1 MLAPWKN
8 SYDKPRW
15 CIKKQRYHIA
25 DKVYI
30 LKAMVFPVGMYGC
43 ESWTINKAEHGI
55 MDTFELLCWKGLL
68 RVPWRERRSNQLIIK
83 EINSEQPREGLL
95 LKLQYFGHLMWS
107 TDSVEKTL
115 MLGKIEGRR
124 RRGRQ
129 RMRWLDG
136 ITDSMDT
143 SLSKLREIVKDRE
156 AWCSAVH
163 GVSKRRTRL
172 GDWTTT
178 HANQEL
184 CYLVRVLIEHDNNLS
199 HVVEFIDN
207 I

>member
-30 LKAMVFPVGMYGC
+30 LKAMVFLVVMYGC

-95 LKLQYFGHLMWS
+95 LKLQYFGHLM
-107 TDSVEKTL
+107 
-115 MLGKIEGRR
+115 
-124 RRGRQ
+124 
-129 RMRWLDG
+129 
-136 ITDSMDT
+136 
-143 SLSKLREIVKDRE
+143 
-156 AWCSAVH
+156 
-163 GVSKRRTRL
+163 
-172 GDWTTT
+172 
-178 HANQEL
+178 
-184 CYLVRVLIEHDNNLS
+184 
-199 HVVEFIDN
+199 
-207 I
+207 